1 MSAGPILVWGTG
13 AIGGTIGAYLGRAG
27 HDLLFVDTDA
37 DHVAAMNA
45 NGLAV
50 EGPIDNFSVPA
61 KAVVPAD
68 VRGTFE
74 RVFLCVKAHHTEKAM
89 RQLAPHL
96 ATGGYVASFQNGLNE
111 LIISDVVGRERTV
124 GAFINFGAD
133 YISPGLIH
141 FGGRGAFVLGELDGR
156 RSKRIEALHRDIS
169 AFEPNAIITDNIM
182 GYLWGKLGYGALLF
196 ATALTDASIVDALG
210 AEEAQPIHRQLACE
224 AVAVAHALAVTP
236 LGFNGYDPAA
246 FAPRAA
252 AGAACASFAAM
263 VAHNAKSTKTHSGI
277 WRDLAVRKRKTEVD
291 AQLGPIVRF
300 GRESGVP
307 TPATQELIAM
317 IHEIEDGVRSLA
329 WENLAELAL
338 KARRQGEVD
347 RIPASG
353 SGGQLSIPPE

>member
-156 RSKRIEALHRDIS
+156 RS
-169 AFEPNAIITDNIM
+169 
-182 GYLWGKLGYGALLF
+182 
-196 ATALTDASIVDALG
+196 
-210 AEEAQPIHRQLACE
+210 
-224 AVAVAHALAVTP
+224 
-236 LGFNGYDPAA
+236 
-246 FAPRAA
+246 
-252 AGAACASFAAM
+252 
-263 VAHNAKSTKTHSGI
+263 
-277 WRDLAVRKRKTEVD
+277 
-291 AQLGPIVRF
+291 
-300 GRESGVP
+300 
-307 TPATQELIAM
+307 
-317 IHEIEDGVRSLA
+317 
-329 WENLAELAL
+329 
-338 KARRQGEVD
+338 
-347 RIPASG
+347 
-353 SGGQLSIPPE
+353 